1 VRGTSCR
8 GIICIGAP
16 PSGMCALKS
25 LSEND
30 GAAPRPIYEL
40 LLNANNTA
48 RMGIGV
54 DVQTTPDQT
63 AVRHAAAAAAAA
75 TREI

>member
-1 VRGTSCR
+1 MR
-8 GIICIGAP
+8 
-16 PSGMCALKS
+16 ALKS

-54 DVQTTPDQT
+54 DVHARSQSQ
-63 AVRHAAAAAAAA
+63 AIASRKRHPIKLLCGM
-75 TREI
+75 RQRRRQRPPERFRDFI